1 MTYLV
6 KYFLWRKLLFIYY
19 VDDLFIYLENDI
31 LVLT

>member
-6 KYFLWRKLLFIYY
+6 KYFLLRKLFFIYY
-19 VDDLFIYLENDI
+19 EDDLFIYLENDI